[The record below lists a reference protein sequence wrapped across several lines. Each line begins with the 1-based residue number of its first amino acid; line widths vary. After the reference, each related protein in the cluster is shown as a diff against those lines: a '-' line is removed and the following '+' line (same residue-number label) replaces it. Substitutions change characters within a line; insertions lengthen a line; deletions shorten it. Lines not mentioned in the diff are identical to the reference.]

1 MISHRIEDL
10 PTYQPAG
17 HDGVINRLLVGQES
31 HGIQDVS
38 IWHGRLD
45 PGGHSD
51 LHVHP
56 TSRQIYIGV
65 TGTMVVDDGTT
76 EVELAPLTT
85 AVFEAGET
93 HRITNRSE
101 DAAEVLVIS
110 VPGLR

>member
-1 MISHRIEDL
+1 VISHRIEDL
-10 PTYQPAG
+10 PTYRPAG

-65 TGTMVVDDGTT
+65 SGTMVVDDGTT